1 MMVLGVEFK
10 PNKLNSGFTA
20 FLQCTIM
27 GAWTKA
33 TSYLVPLVLLPILS
47 LARVTTFDQCKEY
60 FVNGV
65 SPTVLGDPSNSG
77 RYQQICQ
84 CLLDQNGKPQYF
96 YATLY
101 DTQNKIPVYSAY
113 NLSHV
118 DMKRE
123 DRWYVEPQ
131 VSVMV
136 TLSLCSS
143 TSMNFCRLVSD

>member
-1 MMVLGVEFK
+1 
-10 PNKLNSGFTA
+10 
-20 FLQCTIM
+20 M
-27 GAWTKA
+27 GAWILT

-47 LARVTTFDQCKEY
+47 LAKVTTFDQCNQF

-65 SPTVLGDPSNSG
+65 SPTVLGDPTTSG

-84 CLLDQNGKPQYF
+84 CLLDQNGKPEYF

-101 DTQNKIPVYSAY
+101 DTHNKIPVYSAY

-118 DMKRE
+118 NMNRE

-136 TLSLCSS
+136 YISLPLAPFLLYAPYTL
-143 TSMNFCRLVSD
+143 FRD